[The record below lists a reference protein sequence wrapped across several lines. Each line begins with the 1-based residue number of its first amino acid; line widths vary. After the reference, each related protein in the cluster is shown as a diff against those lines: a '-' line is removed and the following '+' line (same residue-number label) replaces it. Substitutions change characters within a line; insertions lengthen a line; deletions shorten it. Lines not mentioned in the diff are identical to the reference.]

1 MRRWWYRWWP
11 LGLAA
16 LSACATANA
25 YPPPAAG
32 QFASVEGS
40 VAQARGTRADTDPAS
55 VEHLRLAELQL
66 AQAKQ
71 HLAAGDNQGAALLLA
86 RADADAELSRMLPA
100 KCPGDG
106 RGEDDGDR
114 APRDPGPDVLAVQP
128 VPAQPLQP

>member
-16 LSACATANA
+16 LSACATANT

-40 VAQARGTRADTDPAS
+40 VAQARATGADTDAAA

-86 RADADAELSRMLPA
+86 RADADAELSRMLRRNA
-100 KCPGDG
+100 QATAEA
-106 RGEDDGDR
+106 RTTETELRETR
-114 APRDPGPDVLAVQP
+114 AQTAPAVQP